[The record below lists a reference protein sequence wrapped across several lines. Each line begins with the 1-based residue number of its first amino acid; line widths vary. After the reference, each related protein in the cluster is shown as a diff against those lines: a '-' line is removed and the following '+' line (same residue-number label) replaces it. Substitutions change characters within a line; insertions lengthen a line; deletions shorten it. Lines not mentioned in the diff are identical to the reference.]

1 MLERL
6 RYSWRT
12 NKNVRLGV
20 IAGLLVGGAMV
31 VWIGIYIA
39 LTSQQSSAQID
50 NTTVRTIDVDV
61 TADVLEEADSGLIDR
76 ATDGTEV
83 TDADARNQPIALMI
97 ENAAFG
103 GVRPQSGLSEAEIIY
118 ELVVEGGITRLMAVY
133 SAAELPSKIGPVRSA
148 RPTYLEFVSEF
159 DALYGHAG
167 GSPEALQ
174 AVDGLGLK
182 DLNALG
188 ADGRYF
194 YRDGEKVAPH
204 NLFTSN
210 DLLHYALRDKQLE
223 EVVSTFEQWAF
234 KEDTPPSSEPS
245 EERFVEI
252 DFGSGPLYEV
262 RFVYDFANN
271 LYERYNGGELQRDAN
286 SEQTLT
292 AHNVIVQIVPSAEGA
307 GESGRVNFSV
317 TGEGDA
323 YIARDGKVIEG
334 SWKKAD
340 RTTRTQFFDDNG
352 DPIELNRGTTWVEIL
367 PITGSIDYN

>member
-1 MLERL
+1 MLERI

-12 NKNVRLGV
+12 NKNIRLGV
-20 IAGLLVGGAMV
+20 IAGLLVGGAIV

-39 LTSQQSSAQID
+39 LTSQQSSTQVD
-50 NTTVRTIDVDV
+50 NTTVRTINVNVATDVP
-61 TADVLEEADSGLIDR
+61 EEVDTGLIER
-76 ATDGTEV
+76 ATDGILV
-83 TDADARNQPIALMI
+83 TDTEAKKQPIALMI

-103 GVRPQSGLSEAEIIY
+103 GVRPQHGLSEAEIIY
-118 ELVVEGGITRLMAVY
+118 EVVVEGGITRLMAVY
-133 SAAELPSKIGPVRSA
+133 SAAELPSKIGPMRSA
-148 RPTYLEFVSEF
+148 RPTYLEFVSEY

-167 GSPEALQ
+167 GSPESLQ
-174 AVDGLGLK
+174 AIDGLGLK
-182 DLNALG
+182 DLSALS
-188 ADGRYF
+188 ADGRYY

-223 EVVSTFEQWAF
+223 EVVSTFEQWKF
-234 KEDTPPSSEPS
+234 KDDTPPSNKPR

-271 LYERYNGGELQRDAN
+271 LYDRYNGGELQRDAN

-292 AHNVIVQIVPSAEGA
+292 ARNVIVQIVPAAEGA
-307 GESGRVNFSV
+307 GDNGRVNFSV

-323 YIARDGKVIEG
+323 YIARDGKIIEG
-334 SWKKAD
+334 SWQKKD
-340 RTTRTQFFDDNG
+340 RTARTQFFDENEDL
-352 DPIELNRGTTWVEIL
+352 IELNRGTTWVEIL